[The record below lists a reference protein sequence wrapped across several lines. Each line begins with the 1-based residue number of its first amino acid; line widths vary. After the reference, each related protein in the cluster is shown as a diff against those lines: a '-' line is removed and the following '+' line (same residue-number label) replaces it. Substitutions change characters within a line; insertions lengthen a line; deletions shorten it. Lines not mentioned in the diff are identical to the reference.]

1 LNPISTASLI
11 ELLKAVSPLGL
22 EVALVKGVLRSTKTI
37 YLRENFVFTYT
48 NEFRFDFNPNDAE
61 PISVF
66 EKNYSSVYWLVE
78 QEVG

>member
-1 LNPISTASLI
+1 MKAISTPELI
-11 ELLKAVSPLGL
+11 QTLTSISPQGL

-48 NEFRFDFNPNDAE
+48 NEFRFDFNPKDAE
-61 PISVF
+61 PISAF
-66 EKNYSSVYWLVE
+66 EKNYEAARWLIE

>member
-1 LNPISTASLI
+1 MNPISTASLI
-11 ELLKAVSPLGL
+11 ESLKAVSPLGL
-22 EVALVKGVLRSTKTI
+22 EVVLVKGVLRSTKTI